1 MVQVNVEVPVEKV
14 IIKEIEKIKE
24 VPIEKIVVEKEIVEV
39 VVEKVTIDI

>member
-1 MVQVNVEVPVEKV
+1 MEVKVEVPVEKV